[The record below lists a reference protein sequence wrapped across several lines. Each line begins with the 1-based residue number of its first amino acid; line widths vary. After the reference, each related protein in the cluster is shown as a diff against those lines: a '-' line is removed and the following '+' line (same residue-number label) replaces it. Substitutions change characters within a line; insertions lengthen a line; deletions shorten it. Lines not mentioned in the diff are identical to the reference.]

1 MDAILT
7 TSIESQW
14 ILCLIQI
21 TILMSI
27 SWVVGRVALRRF
39 PDISASVGIV
49 ALLVSASLIAL
60 TWAEVPRPF
69 QLTVQTDVQ
78 TAALTDSATNHSSAW
93 RLEST
98 KDTVQSPPSWLGKF
112 TTMFYWA
119 APTGLNPGDASKSH
133 AISPVSATTVLLL
146 LTLLGGLVGVF
157 RVVHSSIAID
167 GLVRSS
173 SPVEDAKIRAEVQRI
188 VSLLPIEREHQEFR
202 VRQFNGPGSPF
213 VSWLTGKT
221 IFVPESFLTW
231 SDSEQSVSLAHEIGH
246 LQRRDHY
253 CRLITQLTFCLTW
266 LHPFAWIL
274 HRQTVLAQELSAD
287 QVAAQ
292 ATQNPSA
299 YCRGLSRLALRFDAE
314 CRHPSVLGV
323 SISSIL
329 IRRITMLKGIT
340 HRLPCSRFV
349 NRCITS
355 SAFIACTWIG
365 CWSVSGQTTTQE
377 KQADSKVVAASHTT
391 PVTMFS
397 QPATAPWELFG
408 NQSGYYKVEVSRVLN
423 HPYANLYQP
432 MITAALNSA
441 LRSTPDEVSTLNQFG
456 LSLDEIDQ
464 IQGGLTFSYS
474 YDPKAPDGQR
484 SSLNFGMNTNVEI
497 TAANPVDW
505 PGFIKA
511 LDFEK
516 YYEFIKAASPALAE
530 VDLDGIR
537 ETFLKSAEKSRVYTF
552 DDDSLQASK
561 VMRESPTETRKA
573 IWEAVSGGAVT
584 VVYDIDQTGE
594 VPEEYN
600 EKDGLNHASMKMTIA
615 TETAAWGVDFSQDY
629 KTFQVRFAAVPKEGV
644 SMDALLEKFEALKV
658 AFADHTSDE
667 EATQQF
673 LDNFRN
679 AKVTIVESQQSNG
692 KTTQAYMLVEGEC
705 TIDFFKLMKSK
716 DTED

>member
-14 ILCLIQI
+14 ILCLIQV

-112 TTMFYWA
+112 TTTFYWA
-119 APTGLNPGDASKSH
+119 APTGLNPGDASKSY
-133 AISPVSATTVLLL
+133 AISPVSATNVLLL

-274 HRQTVLAQELSAD
+274 HRQTLLAQELAAD

-292 ATQNPSA
+292 ATQNSSA

-314 CRHPSVLGV
+314 CRHPSALGV
-323 SISSIL
+323 SVSSSL

-340 HRLPCSRFV
+340 HRLPCSRFI
-349 NRCITS
+349 NRCVTW
-355 SAFIACTWIG
+355 SAVIACTWIG

-391 PVTMFS
+391 PVKMFS
-397 QPATAPWELFG
+397 KPATAPWEVIG
-408 NQSGYYKVEVSRVLN
+408 NQSGYYEVEVGRVLN
-423 HPYANLYQP
+423 HPSCSLYRP
-432 MITAALNSA
+432 MITKALNWA
-441 LRSTPDEVSTLNQFG
+441 LRSDSDELPTIKQFG
-456 LSLDEIDQ
+456 LALDEITQ
-464 IQGGLTFSYS
+464 IRGALVVSYN
-474 YDPKAPDGQR
+474 YDSNAPDGHR
-484 SSLNFGMNTNVEI
+484 SSLGLGAVAKTEVT
-497 TAANPVDW
+497 TADPVDW
-505 PGFIKA
+505 PGLINA

-516 YYEFIKAASPALAE
+516 LHTYIFARFPAYAGTDLE
-530 VDLDGIR
+530 VVRDAWSR
-537 ETFLKSAEKSRVYTF
+537 SAEKSCTNVF
-552 DDDSLQASK
+552 DMASLEKQK
-561 VMRESPTETRKA
+561 DGKQESVSETRKA
-573 IWEAVSGGAVT
+573 VWQAVSGGAVT
-584 VVYDIDQTGE
+584 VVYDIDQNVE
-594 VPEEYN
+594 LPEDYR
-600 EKDGLNHASMKMTIA
+600 EKDLLNQAHCEMITA
-615 TETAAWGVDFSQDY
+615 TETAAWGVDLS
-629 KTFQVRFAAVPKEGV
+629 
-644 SMDALLEKFEALKV
+644 LI
-658 AFADHTSDE
+658 H
-667 EATQQF
+667 
-673 LDNFRN
+673 
-679 AKVTIVESQQSNG
+679 I
-692 KTTQAYMLVEGEC
+692 
-705 TIDFFKLMKSK
+705 
-716 DTED
+716 